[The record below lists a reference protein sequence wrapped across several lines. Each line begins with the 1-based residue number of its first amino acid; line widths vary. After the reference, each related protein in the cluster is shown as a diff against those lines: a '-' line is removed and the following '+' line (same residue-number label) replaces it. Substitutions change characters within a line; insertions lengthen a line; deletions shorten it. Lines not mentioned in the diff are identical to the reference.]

1 MNKKVKWSGISVTTA
16 SLLTFAGLIAGNT
29 EKVADNNTVAANS
42 DESVQD
48 NFSDI
53 PDSNES
59 NESNGLGTDHGEHF
73 FHEHGQRGD
82 QGEYSQDSE
91 SSQDQFNQDS
101 ESSQDQFFQAPS
113 GGFEQGAG
121 SSGSSH

>member
-1 MNKKVKWSGISVTTA
+1 MNKKVKWSVISVTTA

-59 NESNGLGTDHGEHF
+59 NELGTDDGEQF
-73 FHEHGQRGD
+73 FHGHGQRGD
-82 QGEYSQDSE
+82 QGQYS
-91 SSQDQFNQDS
+91 QDS